1 MIWTRDVRG
10 ALIDLDGT
18 LLDGGRSVAGAQG
31 FLERL
36 RSHGLAFKICSNIT
50 RWSRAD
56 AASALADAG
65 LDVVPDDVL
74 LPAWLA
80 QRMIAASGRR
90 RAMLLVSG
98 ACLDDFDGVA
108 RVDEGGDWV
117 VVGDLGRDLHADRL
131 DAAFRALRA
140 GAGFLALHRNRFWH
154 AGPERGWALDAGSY
168 VAALEHATG
177 ATATVVGKPSR
188 AFFELGL
195 AELGLPAG
203 QVVMIGDSIENDLE
217 GAAAAGCK
225 TAVVRGTA
233 FSEEA
238 LRASAYRPDWIAESV
253 AEL

>member
-1 MIWTRDVRG
+1 MIWTPDVRG

-18 LLDGGRSVAGAQG
+18 LLEGGRAVAGAKG

-36 RSHGLAFKICSNIT
+36 RARGVPFKICSNIT

-56 AASALADAG
+56 AAAALAASG
-65 LDVVPDDVL
+65 LEVSPEDVL

-80 QRMIAASGRR
+80 HRMIAASGRR
-90 RAMLLVSG
+90 RAMLLVTG
-98 ACLDDFDGVA
+98 ACLHDFDGVS

-154 AGPERGWALDAGSY
+154 AGPERGWVLDAGSY

-177 ATATVVGKPSR
+177 VQATVVGKPSR
-188 AFFELGL
+188 AFFDLGL
-195 AELGLPAG
+195 AELGLPAE
-203 QVVMIGDSIENDLE
+203 QVVMVGDSVENDME
-217 GAAAAGCK
+217 GAAAAGCR
-225 TAVVRGTA
+225 TCLVRGAA

-253 AEL
+253 EGL